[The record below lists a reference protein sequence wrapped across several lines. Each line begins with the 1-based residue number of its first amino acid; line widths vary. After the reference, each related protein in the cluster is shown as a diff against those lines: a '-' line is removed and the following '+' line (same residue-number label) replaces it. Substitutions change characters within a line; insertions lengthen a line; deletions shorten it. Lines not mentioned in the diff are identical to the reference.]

1 MRINYSFAKQHQIIY
16 HTINNIIYIT
26 QNTSLTSIQELNRC
40 GITAAIEKISFDE
53 FEIKLSQQYGQGNVD
68 NIHEEIADSMNLSD
82 LVQEIPQNQDLLE
95 QENDAPIIKMI
106 NTLITQGIRENAS
119 DIHIELFEGK
129 SLVRFRIDGVL
140 KDIIRIPQGLHAA
153 MVSRLKIMSNL
164 DIAEKRLPQDGRIGL
179 KIAGKSIDVRLSSLP
194 TAYGERLVLRLLERN
209 LNRLNL
215 SDLGMH
221 ANILHSF
228 KQLLNLPHGIVLLTG
243 PTGSGKTTSL
253 YAGLLN
259 IDSKQLNIMTV
270 EDPIEY
276 ELPNINQ
283 TQVNAKIDLNF
294 AQVLRSILRQD
305 PDVIMI
311 GEIRDVETA
320 QIAIQAA
327 LTGHLVLATLHT
339 NTATSAI
346 TRLIDM
352 GIEPFLLSSTLSGVL
367 SQRLIRK
374 LCMECKQIKIDNSWH
389 PVGCSACGKSGYSGR
404 TSIHELLVIDD
415 EIRRKIHNNESELNI
430 ESYAKEKGMMM
441 MLENAEILIDKGIT
455 SREEVMRVCRDN

>member
-1 MRINYSFAKQHQIIY
+1 MISYSFAKQHHILYIHNTIY
-16 HTINNIIYIT
+16 MTDKT
-26 QNTSLTSIQELNRC
+26 KPDSLNELNRY
-40 GITAAIEKISFDE
+40 GIIATISLISDDE
-53 FEIKLSQQYGQGNVD
+53 FQAKLAEQYGQGNVD
-68 NIHEEIADSMNLSD
+68 KINDEINDNIDLSE
-82 LVQEIPQNQDLLE
+82 LVQEIPQDQDLLE

-106 NTLITQGIRENAS
+106 NTLITQAIRENAS
-119 DIHIELFEGK
+119 DIHIELFEKK
-129 SLVRFRIDGVL
+129 SLVRFRIDGIL
-140 KDIIRIPQGLHAA
+140 KDVISIPQGLHAA
-153 MVSRLKIMSNL
+153 IVSRLKIMSDL

-179 KIAGKSIDVRLSSLP
+179 KIAGKNIDVRLSSLP
-194 TAYGERLVLRLLERN
+194 TAYGERIVMRLLERN

-215 SDLGMH
+215 STLGMNH
-221 ANILHSF
+221 TTLNNF
-228 KQLLNLPHGIVLLTG
+228 NKLLNLPHGIVLVTG

-259 IDSKQLNIMTV
+259 IDAKKINIMTV

-283 TQVNAKIDLNF
+283 TQVNSKIELSF
-294 AQVLRSILRQD
+294 ARVLRSILRQD

-352 GIEPFLLSSTLSGVL
+352 GIEPFLLSSTICGVL
-367 SQRLIRK
+367 AQRLVRK
-374 LCMECKQIKIDNSWH
+374 LCDNCKQINADGVWRA
-389 PVGCSACGKSGYSGR
+389 VGCSSCNNTGYLGR
-404 TSIHELLVIDD
+404 TGIHELLMVNDIM
-415 EIRRKIHNNESELNI
+415 RSKIHNNENELDIEQYAQSEGMLLMS
-430 ESYAKEKGMMM
+430 EDAKR
-441 MLENAEILIDKGIT
+441 LIMSGIT
-455 SREEVMRVCRDN
+455 SVEEVARVCKD